1 MSQLD
6 YHHDQVADGDGG
18 GGGFFSF
25 SASNGF
31 DRVQQQQQHIA
42 QQMMRRDKL
51 RVQAEYPPPPPPPP
65 SLDEEE
71 SATADGGFHHHRHLQ
86 QPQQQVC
93 ETTRMLF
100 EMFNFSPTGGPPVVP
115 TSVHLLDHH
124 HDHDNQTDFHHQ
136 IIPSTINADSAAG
149 QLFLSN
155 PPPGSIPSP
164 PQHPITRFSWV
175 PDSEIG
181 GMVEASQGRL
191 HH

>member
-51 RVQAEYPPPPPPPP
+51 RVQAEYPPPPP

-86 QPQQQVC
+86 QPQQQQVC
-93 ETTRMLF
+93 ETTGMLF

-136 IIPSTINADSAAG
+136 IIPSTIYADSAAA

-155 PPPGSIPSP
+155 PPPRSIPSP

-181 GMVEASQGRL
+181 GRVEASQGRL
-191 HH
+191 NRD